1 FTPKDF
7 ISLAITYSSRSQTR
21 KTFRKDKISL
31 QACLDIAAA
40 LPSGLYVQGSTPA
53 ALNGLEPELVGRKS
67 RDCKFWWGVYD
78 SW

>member
-1 FTPKDF
+1 
-7 ISLAITYSSRSQTR
+7 
-21 KTFRKDKISL
+21 
-31 QACLDIAAA
+31 LDIAAA